1 MELTLVIG
9 NKNTSSW
16 SLRAWL
22 TLAHAGLS
30 FEVQPIALGQPQT
43 QANILAY
50 SPSGKVPC
58 LIDRSVNVEGGA
70 LHVWDSLAISEYV
83 NERYLSGS
91 CWPRDV
97 GLRAQ
102 ARAVV
107 AEMHSGFSALR
118 THLPMNL
125 RARLPEQGRAAL
137 AREDVAADVA
147 RIKAIWAEAL
157 DVTGGPFLYGNY
169 SIADSFFA
177 PVITRFVTYDIPIP
191 AALKTW
197 CEYMLSLPAMQDWT
211 EAASNE

>member
-9 NKNTSSW
+9 NKNLSSW

-30 FEVQPIALGQPQT
+30 FKVQPIALGHPQT

-58 LIDRSVNVEGGA
+58 LIDHSVSVEGGA
-70 LHVWDSLAISEYV
+70 LHVWDSLAISEYI
-83 NERYLSGS
+83 NEQYLGGS
-91 CWPRDV
+91 YWPRDV

-107 AEMHSGFSALR
+107 AEMHSGFVALR

-137 AREDVAADVA
+137 MREDVAADLA
-147 RIKAIWAEAL
+147 RIKAIWTEAL
-157 DVTGGPFLYGNY
+157 DVTGGPFLFGNY

-177 PVITRFVTYDIPIP
+177 PVITRFVTYGLHIP
-191 AALKTW
+191 AALQNW
-197 CEYMLSLPAMQDWT
+197 CEHMLSIPAMKDWV
-211 EAASNE
+211 EASLNE